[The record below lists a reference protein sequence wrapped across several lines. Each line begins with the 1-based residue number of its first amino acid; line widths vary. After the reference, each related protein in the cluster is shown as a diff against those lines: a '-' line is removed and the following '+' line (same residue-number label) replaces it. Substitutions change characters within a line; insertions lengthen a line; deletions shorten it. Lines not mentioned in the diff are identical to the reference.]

1 MPHAPQKL
9 AKASL
14 QAIKWVGKAS
24 KKLDHV
30 VEVQFNP
37 ETLSL
42 SYSTQ
47 QSGGDQRGGAA
58 LQFAGV
64 ATSKLTMDLWFD
76 VTVLEDT
83 QPQHDDV
90 RRLTD
95 KVVYFITPAKEL
107 KDPKNPQPVPP
118 GVKVIWGKFI
128 YEGIMDSLSQKL
140 DYFSEDGRPLRAVL
154 AIGITGMLVK
164 LESENAPATTAP
176 DKSPGTNPLQAAR
189 QNESIQQMA
198 GKVDPGSDW
207 KALAAANNIE
217 NPRFLTP
224 GTLINP
230 NIRSSMEEY
239 KKLIAGDL

>member
-1 MPHAPQKL
+1 MPHAPQNL
-9 AKASL
+9 ARASL
-14 QAIKWVGKAS
+14 QAIKWVGKIS
-24 KKLDHV
+24 QNLNHV
-30 VEVQFNP
+30 VQVQFNP

-47 QSGGDQRGGAA
+47 KSGGDQRGGAA

-76 VTVLEDT
+76 VTAIEDT
-83 QPQHDDV
+83 RPQYDDV
-90 RRLTD
+90 RLLTD
-95 KVVYFITPAKEL
+95 KVVHFITPSADL
-107 KDPKNPQPVPP
+107 KDEKNQPVPP
-118 GVKVIWGKFI
+118 GVKVIWGKFT

-140 DYFSEDGRPLRAVL
+140 DYFSEDGRPLRAML

-164 LESENAPATTAP
+164 LESEKPAGGAAPE
-176 DKSPGTNPLQAAR
+176 KSPGTNPLQAAK
-189 QNESIQQMA
+189 QSESIQQMA
-198 GKVDPGSDW
+198 GKADPGSDW
-207 KALAAANNIE
+207 KAIAAANNIE

-230 NIRSSMEEY
+230 RIASAKQMY